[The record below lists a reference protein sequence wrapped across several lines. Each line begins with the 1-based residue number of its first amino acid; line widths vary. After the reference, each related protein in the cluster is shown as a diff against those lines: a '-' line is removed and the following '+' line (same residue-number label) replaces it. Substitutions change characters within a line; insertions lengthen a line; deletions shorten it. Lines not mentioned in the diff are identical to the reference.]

1 MPSSLDTLFAAG
13 LHALQHQRAAHAAEQ
28 FRAAL
33 ALAPNHPVVQANLG
47 LALEQQGQLDAAE
60 ACYRQALAADVSHSE
75 LFLNLG
81 GLLTRQRRLEEAEA
95 VYQAALAHGH
105 ATPALYS
112 NLGVLYAILKR
123 DEPAE
128 VCYQQALALQ
138 PDYPTARFN
147 LGYLYLRRGD
157 YAQGWACLEARD
169 WYQAL
174 AQVLPWPRWQGEP
187 LAGRAVL
194 IGLEAGQG
202 DMIQFCR
209 YASQLK
215 AAGARRVGVLCHPP
229 LARLFARLE
238 GVDQVYPLGAELD
251 QDWDCWTPP
260 LSLPYYFH
268 TRLDSIPAAL
278 PYLHADPALQAHWA
292 SHLPARADGWRVGLV
307 WKGNPRF
314 ENDAERSLPGLHT
327 LAALADLPGIQWIS
341 LQKGAGEDQAQAAD
355 APFAVH
361 ALGPQLK
368 DFADTAAV
376 LAQLDL
382 LISVDTASAHL
393 AGALAVPCWVM
404 LPDYQTDWR
413 WLQQRSDSPW
423 YPGCVRLFR
432 QPQRGDWASVV
443 SALRAALASWGPGT
457 ASR

>member
-95 VYQAALAHGH
+95 VYQAALAHDH

-157 YAQGWACLEARD
+157 YAQGWASLEARD

-268 TRLDSIPAAL
+268 TRLDSIPSAL
-278 PYLHADPALQAHWA
+278 PYLRADPALQAHWA